1 LGKVHGRSTGERA
14 VCCDGHVLT
23 PDDDPRTLVD
33 RELGRVVARL
43 RGLSLERLQRPDD
56 GGVTPASRTHDCAQ
70 HLADLAA
77 DAAGR
82 SRRPLPV
89 LAAHAAADQLTVTA
103 HDVLDEGDDA
113 AIAAAAPALTAL
125 RRAL

>member
-1 LGKVHGRSTGERA
+1 VLIPDDGPRA
-14 VCCDGHVLT
+14 VLE
-23 PDDDPRTLVD
+23 
-33 RELGRVVARL
+33 RELGRVATRL

-56 GGVTPASRTHDCAQ
+56 QGVTAAGRTHDCAQ

-82 SRRPLPV
+82 RRRPVPK
-89 LAAHAAADQLTVTA
+89 LAAHAAADQLAVTA
-103 HDVLDEGDDA
+103 HDVLAEGNWA
-113 AIAAAAPALTAL
+113 AVAAAAAALTAL

>member
-1 LGKVHGRSTGERA
+1 
-14 VCCDGHVLT
+14 VLIE
-23 PDDDPRTLVD
+23 DDDPRARLD
-33 RELGRVVARL
+33 RELERVVTRL
-43 RGLSLERLQRPDD
+43 RSLSVERLTRADAQ
-56 GGVTPASRTHDCAQ
+56 GFTPVSLARACAQ

-89 LAAHAAADQLTVTA
+89 LAAHAAADQVTVVA
-103 HDVLDEGDDA
+103 HDVLAEGDEPEV
-113 AIAAAAPALTAL
+113 AAAAEALTAL

>member
-1 LGKVHGRSTGERA
+1 M
-14 VCCDGHVLT
+14 
-23 PDDDPRTLVD
+23 PDDDPRALLD
-33 RELGRVVARL
+33 RELGRVVTRL

-56 GGVTPASRTHDCAQ
+56 AGVTPASRTHDCSQ

-82 SRRPLPV
+82 ARRPVPV
-89 LAAHAAADQLTVTA
+89 LAAHGVADQLAVVA
-103 HDVLDEGDDA
+103 HDVLAEGDEA
-113 AIAAAAPALTAL
+113 AIGAAAEALTAL